1 MVIMA
6 ISIIIVIIIISSPP
20 PVART
25 PFLKIFELII
35 KESGDEGSD
44 TLFFITLPS
53 TPLPLPTHTHS
64 RFSLVSSTPLLKSV
78 LLSKPWEGCAG
89 ENTTKHQTSSSSSL
103 KWNKPSLLGN

>member
-44 TLFFITLPS
+44 TL
-53 TPLPLPTHTHS
+53 PLPLPTHTHTLALLT
-64 RFSLVSSTPLLKSV
+64 RFQHPAVKVRSPL
-78 LLSKPWEGCAG
+78 
-89 ENTTKHQTSSSSSL
+89 
-103 KWNKPSLLGN
+103 

>member
-6 ISIIIVIIIISSPP
+6 ISIIIVIIIISSPS

-44 TLFFITLPS
+44 TLPLTLPS
-53 TPLPLPTHTHS
+53 TPLPLPTHTHTLALLT
-64 RFSLVSSTPLLKSV
+64 RFQHPAVKVRSPL
-78 LLSKPWEGCAG
+78 
-89 ENTTKHQTSSSSSL
+89 
-103 KWNKPSLLGN
+103 